1 MCVLRDVGVGVGLVA
16 LAAVLTMG
24 CGVSEVVEPPEAGYA
39 FLDVPDSADVWLDG
53 LHLGEGPREILWFI
67 NYPNYLRVEDWR
79 LIVWSAGGLDT
90 LSLVGES
97 KPVDMVSPAR
107 VRLSE

>member
-1 MCVLRDVGVGVGLVA
+1 MKLTRDIGVAVGLVA

-24 CGVSEVVEPPEAGYA
+24 CGVPEVVEPPEAGYA

-53 LHLGEGPREILWFI
+53 LHLGTGPQRILWFL

-97 KPVDMVSPAR
+97 EPVKMVSPAR
-107 VRLSE
+107 VRVPD